1 MAIPPAILPLRFK
14 IPLAGYKFSTNKIY
28 AGSHWGKRKS
38 VKDGIA
44 SIAAVFC
51 RPVARIESYPVEIRY
66 RFCFVSRPLDTL
78 NTAAMAKMLEDAFRS
93 LGILEDDDPAH
104 VARTVLEVDVFPRKK
119 GSSSN
124 DASSAQGDAP
134 NEDQL
139 EVTII
144 PYVR

>member
-1 MAIPPAILPLRFK
+1 MENVPIK
-14 IPLAGYKFSTNKIY
+14 YVIPLLGLKTSTNKIY
-28 AGSHWGKRKS
+28 AGEHWSKRKQL
-38 VKDGIA
+38 KDGIT
-44 SIAAVFC
+44 SVAAVFC
-51 RPVARIESYPVEIRY
+51 RPVREIGSYPVEICY

-78 NTAAMAKMLEDAFRS
+78 NCAYMAKAFEDALRS

-119 GSSSN
+119 GPSSN
-124 DASSAQGDAP
+124 DASGAQGDAP

-139 EVTII
+139 EITII

>member
-1 MAIPPAILPLRFK
+1 MENVLIK
-14 IPLAGYKFSTNKIY
+14 HTIPLLGLKASTNKIY
-28 AGSHWGKRKS
+28 AGEHWSKRKQL
-38 VKDGIA
+38 KDGIA
-44 SIAAVFC
+44 SVAAVFC
-51 RPVARIESYPVEIRY
+51 RPVRSIESYPVEIRY

-78 NTAAMAKMLEDAFRS
+78 NCAYMAKAFEDAFRS

-119 GSSSN
+119 GSSSD

-134 NEDQL
+134 HEDQL
-139 EVTII
+139 EVTIV